1 MNLMGVGSVLAIA
14 GGLAFVINMGL
25 PLLRKPR

>member
-1 MNLMGVGSVLAIA
+1 VLAIA

-25 PLLRKPR
+25 PLLRRREGAP